1 MSLLEKLLILQKIL
15 DQSKKVEISRITGNI
30 TLTIKQESLVQ
41 GLLEQAELDYANLAD
56 GEFEINTSIF
66 PQLFMHK
73 EDFEIFDL
81 STFSEQVAI
90 LFYNKAGFLLFDP
103 ENQQTFNKDGITET
117 DPFFVNCYYCALTLD
132 DFKKNEVFAYDN
144 VSNYSLVLH
153 SVEYGVLIVNYRNL
167 LPITDREIHYK
178 ENYLNLR
185 SNEIKKEFSNCV
197 KIHVAE
203 YFSKT
208 SEPYHFSF
216 LIEHLGEI
224 LDDARKSYEI
234 FVSGFSFS
242 KLIGE
247 FRQEKEKYFSSIRDV
262 LSGIMD
268 KTVTIPISI
277 SAAALAIHDLKTE
290 PLFGILVLAAFLV
303 YTVFTSYLL
312 KISYQEVD
320 EIDASIQ
327 EDQLKI
333 AAAIKAPLHDSAN
346 DKVAKKI
353 STARFCILLVQIILA
368 CLAICAIY
376 FTWLIFTPI
385 QQNVV
390 LFISIIAVIH
400 IMIIGWTLSS
410 QIKKIFIAHK

>member
-15 DQSKKVEISRITGNI
+15 DQSLKVEISRITGNI
-30 TLTIKQESLVQ
+30 TITIKQESLIQ
-41 GLLEQAELDYANLAD
+41 YLLEQAELDYVNLAA
-56 GEFEINTSIF
+56 GKFEINTSIF
-66 PQLFMHK
+66 PQLFLRK
-73 EDFEIFDL
+73 EDFKIFDL
-81 STFSEQVAI
+81 TTFSEQVAI
-90 LFYNKAGFLLFDP
+90 LFYNKIGFLLFDP
-103 ENQQTFNKDGITET
+103 ENQETYNKYGIVETE
-117 DPFFVNCYYCALTLD
+117 PFFVNCYFCALTLD

-144 VSNYSLVLH
+144 VSNYNLVLH
-153 SVEYGVLIVNYRNL
+153 SMEYGVLIVNYRNL

-178 ENYLNLR
+178 DNYINLK
-185 SNEIKKEFSNCV
+185 SNEIKKEFSNCL

-203 YFSKT
+203 FFSKT
-208 SEPYHFSF
+208 SEPYYFSF

-224 LDDARKSYEI
+224 LDEARKSYEI

-262 LSGIMD
+262 LSGIMN

-290 PLFGILVLAAFLV
+290 PQFGTLVLIAFLV

-333 AAAIKAPLHDSAN
+333 AAAIKAPLRDTAN

-353 STARFCILLVQIILA
+353 STARFCIVLVQIILA
-368 CLAICAIY
+368 LLAICSIY

-400 IMIIGWTLSS
+400 IMIISWTVSS
-410 QIKKIFIAHK
+410 QLKKMFVAHK

>member
-1 MSLLEKLLILQKIL
+1 MSLLEKLITLQKIL

-30 TLTIKQESLVQ
+30 TITVKKESLIQ
-41 GLLEQAELDYANLAD
+41 DLLEQAELDYVNLAED
-56 GEFEINTSIF
+56 KFEINSSICR
-66 PQLFMHK
+66 QLFMHE
-73 EDFEIFDL
+73 EDFQIFDL

-90 LFYNKAGFLLFDP
+90 LFFNKAGFLLFDP
-103 ENQQTFNKDGITET
+103 ENQQTYNKDGIIETE
-117 DPFFVNCYYCALTLD
+117 PFFLNCYYCALTLD

-144 VSNYSLVLH
+144 VAEYNLVLH
-153 SVEYGVLIVNYRNL
+153 STEYGVLIIDYRHL
-167 LPITDREIHYK
+167 LPKTDRETQFK
-178 ENYLNLR
+178 ENYLNLK
-185 SNEIKKEFSNCV
+185 SNETKKEFSNCL

-203 YFSKT
+203 FFSKT
-208 SEPYHFSF
+208 SESNKFSF

-224 LDDARKSYEI
+224 LDEARKSYEI

-247 FRQEKEKYFSSIRDV
+247 FRQEKEKYFGSIRDV
-262 LSGIMD
+262 LSGIMN

-290 PLFGILVLAAFLV
+290 PLFGTLVLIAFLV

-327 EDQLKI
+327 EDHLKI
-333 AAAIKAPLHDSAN
+333 TAAIKAPLLDTTN
-346 DKVAKKI
+346 DKLTKKI
-353 STARFCILLVQIILA
+353 ATARFCIVLVQIILVL
-368 CLAICAIY
+368 LAICSIY
-376 FTWLIFTPI
+376 FTWLIFSPF

-390 LFISIIAVIH
+390 LFIAIIATLH
-400 IMIIGWTLSS
+400 IFIILWTVSS
-410 QIKKIFIAHK
+410 QLKKMSVAHK

>member
-30 TLTIKQESLVQ
+30 TITIKQESFIQ
-41 GLLEQAELDYANLAD
+41 DLLEQAELDNVNLAED
-56 GEFEINTSIF
+56 KCEINTSICR
-66 PQLFMHK
+66 QLFMHK
-73 EDFEIFDL
+73 EDFQIFDL

-103 ENQQTFNKDGITET
+103 ENQQAYNKDGIIETE
-117 DPFFVNCYYCALTLD
+117 PFFLDCYYCALTLE

-144 VSNYSLVLH
+144 VANYSLVLH
-153 SVEYGVLIVNYRNL
+153 STEYGVLIVNYRNL
-167 LPITDREIHYK
+167 LPITDREIQFK
-178 ENYLNLR
+178 ENYINLK
-185 SNEIKKEFSNCV
+185 SNETKKEFSNCL

-203 YFSKT
+203 FFSKT
-208 SEPYHFSF
+208 SEPFIFSL

-224 LDDARKSYEI
+224 LDEARKSYEI

-262 LSGIMD
+262 LSGIMN

-290 PLFGILVLAAFLV
+290 PLFGTLVLIAFLV

-320 EIDASIQ
+320 EIEASIQ

-333 AAAIKAPLHDSAN
+333 AAAIKAPLRDTAN
-346 DKVAKKI
+346 DKVTKKI
-353 STARFCILLVQIILA
+353 TTARFCIILVQIILA
-368 CLAICAIY
+368 LLAICSIY

-385 QQNVV
+385 QHNVV
-390 LFISIIAVIH
+390 LFIAIIAILH
-400 IMIIGWTLSS
+400 ITIIIWTVSS
-410 QIKKIFIAHK
+410 QLKKMFVPHK